1 VVLVK
6 KVGFGTIRGWAAS
19 DWWLPRASRI
29 SRAKPTKNKGRITGC
44 SGTARAGS
52 GLWRPVAAGA
62 SGAGLSVKLPN
73 RIFAVF
79 MPESAPLLL
88 RAARG
93 EQVERP
99 PVWMMRQ
106 AGRYMKVYRDLRD
119 RHPGFRERS
128 ENPDLSYEISM
139 QPFHAFEPD
148 GVILFSDILT
158 PLPGMGIDFDIIESK
173 GPIIEPAIRTQA
185 QVNALR
191 PLDPAEAL
199 PFVGEV
205 LGRLR
210 SSVGNQAAVLGFVGA
225 PWTLAAYAVEGK
237 SSKTYAVIKAMAFR
251 EPALLHQ
258 LLGHLADSIATYVRY
273 QIDSGAQV
281 VQLFDSWAGQL
292 SPIDYDVFA
301 APYQKRVIDQVK
313 ATHPDTPLIL
323 YISGSAGVLERMA
336 RTGVDII
343 SLDWTV
349 DMADGLARLPAH
361 LGVQGNVD
369 PGLLFGTPE
378 GIRERIFDTVLK
390 ASGRRHILNLG
401 HGILPGTPE
410 DNARVFFETGKAVRE
425 LMGAAV

>member
-1 VVLVK
+1 M
-6 KVGFGTIRGWAAS
+6 AS
-19 DWWLPRASRI
+19 TD
-29 SRAKPTKNKGRITGC
+29 
-44 SGTARAGS
+44 
-52 GLWRPVAAGA
+52 
-62 SGAGLSVKLPN
+62 
-73 RIFAVF
+73 
-79 MPESAPLLL
+79 PLLL

-139 QPFHAFEPD
+139 QPFHAFRPD

-173 GPIIEPAIRTQA
+173 GPIIEPPIRSLE
-185 QVNALR
+185 QVEALR
-191 PLDPAEAL
+191 PLDPAESL

-210 SSVGNQAAVLGFVGA
+210 QSVGNEAAVLGFVGA
-225 PWTLAAYAVEGK
+225 PWTLAAYAVEGR
-237 SSKTYAVIKAMAFR
+237 SSKNYAVIKAMAFR
-251 EPALLHQ
+251 EPELLHR

-313 ATHPDTPLIL
+313 ASHPDTPLIL

-336 RTGVDII
+336 RTGIDII

-349 DMADGLARLPAH
+349 DMADGLARLPQH
-361 LGVQGNVD
+361 IGVQGNVD

-378 GIRERIFDTVLK
+378 AIRARILDTVRK
-390 ASGRRHILNLG
+390 ARGRRHVLNLG

-410 DNARVFFETGKAVRE
+410 ENARVFFETGKAVNE
-425 LMGAAV
+425 LLGAAV

>member
-1 VVLVK
+1 MAE
-6 KVGFGTIRGWAAS
+6 T
-19 DWWLPRASRI
+19 
-29 SRAKPTKNKGRITGC
+29 
-44 SGTARAGS
+44 
-52 GLWRPVAAGA
+52 
-62 SGAGLSVKLPN
+62 
-73 RIFAVF
+73 
-79 MPESAPLLL
+79 APLLL

-128 ENPDLSYEISM
+128 EQPDLSYEISM
-139 QPFHAFEPD
+139 QPYRAFQPD

-173 GPIIEPAIRTQA
+173 GPIIDPPIRSLA
-185 QVNALR
+185 QVEALR
-191 PLDPAEAL
+191 PLDPAASL

-210 SSVGNQAAVLGFVGA
+210 QSVGNDAAVLGFVGA

-237 SSKTYAVIKAMAFR
+237 SSKNYAVIKAMAFQ

-258 LLGHLADSIATYVRY
+258 LLGLLADSIAAYVCY
-273 QIDSGAQV
+273 QIESGAQV

-301 APYQKRVIDQVK
+301 APYQKRVVDQVK
-313 ATHPDTPLIL
+313 AKHPDTPLIL

-336 RTGVDII
+336 TTGVDFI

-349 DMADGLARLPAH
+349 DMADGCARLPEH

-378 GIRERIFDTVLK
+378 AIRARIVDTVRK
-390 ASGRRHILNLG
+390 ARGRRHILNLG

-410 DNARVFFETGKAVRE
+410 ENARVFFEAGKSVNE
-425 LMGAAV
+425 LLGAAV

>member
-1 VVLVK
+1 MAE
-6 KVGFGTIRGWAAS
+6 T
-19 DWWLPRASRI
+19 
-29 SRAKPTKNKGRITGC
+29 
-44 SGTARAGS
+44 
-52 GLWRPVAAGA
+52 
-62 SGAGLSVKLPN
+62 
-73 RIFAVF
+73 
-79 MPESAPLLL
+79 APLLL

-106 AGRYMKVYRDLRD
+106 AGRYMKVYRDLRE

-173 GPIIEPAIRTQA
+173 GPIIEPAIRSQA

-210 SSVGNQAAVLGFVGA
+210 GSVGNRAAVLGFVGA

-237 SSKTYAVIKAMAFR
+237 SSKSYAVIKAMAFR

-258 LLGHLADSIATYVRY
+258 LLAHLADSIATYVRY

-336 RTGVDII
+336 RTGIDII

-349 DMADGLARLPAH
+349 DMTDGLARLPAH
-361 LGVQGNVD
+361 VGVQGNVD

-378 GIRERIFDTVLK
+378 GIRSRIFDTVRK
-390 ASGRRHILNLG
+390 ASGHRHILNLG

-410 DNARVFFETGKAVRE
+410 ENARVFFETGKAVRE

>member
-1 VVLVK
+1 MT
-6 KVGFGTIRGWAAS
+6 GT
-19 DWWLPRASRI
+19 
-29 SRAKPTKNKGRITGC
+29 
-44 SGTARAGS
+44 
-52 GLWRPVAAGA
+52 
-62 SGAGLSVKLPN
+62 
-73 RIFAVF
+73 
-79 MPESAPLLL
+79 APLLL

-139 QPFHAFEPD
+139 QPFHAFKPD

-158 PLPGMGIDFDIIESK
+158 PLPGMGIDFDIIESR
-173 GPIIEPAIRTQA
+173 GPIIEPAIRSQA
-185 QVNALR
+185 QVDALR

-210 SSVGNQAAVLGFVGA
+210 RDVGNEAAVLGFVGA

-237 SSKTYAVIKAMAFR
+237 SSKNYAVIKAMAFQ
-251 EPALLHQ
+251 EPALLHK
-258 LLGHLADSIATYVRY
+258 LLAHLADSIATYVRY

-281 VQLFDSWAGQL
+281 VQMFDSWAGQL
-292 SPIDYDVFA
+292 SPADYDTFA

-323 YISGSAGVLERMA
+323 YISGSAGVLERMG

-349 DMADGLARLPAH
+349 DMAEGLARLPEH
-361 LGVQGNVD
+361 IGVQGNVD

-378 GIRERIFDTVLK
+378 AIQARIDDTVRK
-390 ASGRRHILNLG
+390 ARGRKHILNLG

-410 DNARVFFETGKAVRE
+410 ENGRAFFEAGKSVMERI
-425 LMGAAV
+425 GAAA

>member
-1 VVLVK
+1 M
-6 KVGFGTIRGWAAS
+6 A
-19 DWWLPRASRI
+19 
-29 SRAKPTKNKGRITGC
+29 
-44 SGTARAGS
+44 
-52 GLWRPVAAGA
+52 
-62 SGAGLSVKLPN
+62 
-73 RIFAVF
+73 
-79 MPESAPLLL
+79 ESAPLLL

-93 EQVERP
+93 EPVERP

-128 ENPDLSYEISM
+128 VNPDLSYEISM
-139 QPFHAFEPD
+139 QPFEAFRPD

-173 GPIIEPAIRTQA
+173 GPIIEPAIRSRA
-185 QVNALR
+185 QVDALR
-191 PLDPAEAL
+191 PLDPAAAL

-210 SSVGNQAAVLGFVGA
+210 SAVGNEAAVLGFVGA
-225 PWTLAAYAVEGK
+225 PWTLAAYAVEGR

-251 EPALLHQ
+251 EPELLHA

-292 SPIDYDVFA
+292 SPIDYDTFA

-323 YISGSAGVLERMA
+323 YISGSAGVLERMG

-349 DMADGLARLPAH
+349 DMADGLARLPEH

-378 GIRERIFDTVLK
+378 GIRARIVDTVRK
-390 ASGRRHILNLG
+390 ARGRRHILNLG

-410 DNARVFFETGKAVRE
+410 ENARVFFETGKSVME
-425 LMGAAV
+425 LVGAAV